1 MRSDNGSAHIVL
13 CLSSN
18 QLTGSIPGELGQLG
32 ALDGSRAPVG
42 DCHTAGEAHC
52 YSISVYKKLPQPVV
66 WSEVLG
72 AQGKVLTLTGRG
84 LCLTTHLLLYSSGV
98 KPSAFDILVPLYLLP
113 RVCRVIKRV
122 SDSQGVWWL
131 SQSLKLAC
139 VLGKA
144 LMSSD
149 SEDEDISPTAGF
161 ARAQMRLLIVVMDS
175 IIKGDYVEEPP
186 AGFRPSALS
195 RYATI
200 FAKQSG
206 SSRKKRLAALY
217 PLLAAMVP
225 KLDGAADM
233 RMDDEGALEAFIHDN
248 PRTDHIV
255 IQCAMTG
262 DKDSDESINLAIS
275 YACALIAH
283 WEVQQLLPANA
294 ERPCAALLCTQFGL
308 HDCVIQTVVEEQ
320 LSSSDSDCSDEDDGT
335 YRIRPLVHI
344 ENTGSC
350 APCFGHASREQQARR
365 EQRRCTD

>member
-1 MRSDNGSAHIVL
+1 MGDKHHPVNQPSPTLRFWTIMLCASRGHHHTTQLGTSCVL
-13 CLSSN
+13 CS
-18 QLTGSIPGELGQLG
+18 G
-32 ALDGSRAPVG
+32 
-42 DCHTAGEAHC
+42 
-52 YSISVYKKLPQPVV
+52 KL
-66 WSEVLG
+66 
-72 AQGKVLTLTGRG
+72 
-84 LCLTTHLLLYSSGV
+84 
-98 KPSAFDILVPLYLLP
+98 

-122 SDSQGVWWL
+122 SDSQGVWGL

-149 SEDEDISPTAGF
+149 SEDEDISPTAGL
-161 ARAQMRLLIVVMDS
+161 ARAQMRLLMVVMDY
-175 IIKGDYVEEPP
+175 IIAGDYVKEPP

-233 RMDDEGALEAFIHDN
+233 RMDDEGALEAFVHDN

-255 IQCAMTG
+255 IQCAMTPG
-262 DKDSDESINLAIS
+262 DKDSDESISSAIS

-294 ERPCAALLCTQFGL
+294 ERPCAALLCTQL
-308 HDCVIQTVVEEQ
+308 RLRDCVIQAVVEEQ
-320 LSSSDSDCSDEDDGT
+320 PSSSDSDCSDADAGT

-344 ENTGSC
+344 ENIDSC
-350 APCFGHASREQQARR
+350 GYNRLGNNKRGASSVDTPLEHSATKIIESAAERRPGHRQV
-365 EQRRCTD
+365 